1 MCADRFGRRCLPYT
15 TDFFTYTSGMT
26 RSPLQPN
33 TIRHI
38 SVGQTLGWLVLG
50 MRDLV
55 KLRWIS
61 LAHGLALTAVGGFIT
76 LVAHDQ
82 FWLLA
87 GALSGFLFIAPVLAA
102 SLYALSRDLENKNPI
117 GWNRVWHTWTNWQH
131 SHHNKLGNDY
141 WCMVQFGLLLAL
153 AATGWVLTSAALITL
168 LSPLPIQTPG
178 DFLRFIVG
186 AKEGWLFEIWV
197 ALGGIM
203 AAPIFASSVVTM
215 PLLLDRRISLWQ
227 AVLLSWGLVLKNPIP
242 MAAWAAILLVMTL
255 LGLGSL
261 LLGLV
266 FVIPILGHA
275 SWHAYRD
282 LIDTSRLS
290 LRQDPSPTTDPR

>member
-1 MCADRFGRRCLPYT
+1 MVREVR
-15 TDFFTYTSGMT
+15 
-26 RSPLQPN
+26 
-33 TIRHI
+33 I
-38 SVGQTLGWLVLG
+38 GQTLGWLVLG

-61 LAHGLALTAVGGFIT
+61 LIHGMVLSAAGGFIT
-76 LVAHDQ
+76 LIAHDR

-102 SLYALSRDLENKNPI
+102 SLYALSRDLESGQPAS
-117 GWNRVWHTWTNWQH
+117 WDTVWDTWTHWQVNH
-131 SHHNKLGNDY
+131 DGKPNNDY
-141 WCMVQFGLLLAL
+141 WCMVQFGLLLAV

-168 LSPLPIQTPG
+168 LSPVPIQSPV
-178 DFLRFIVG
+178 DFLRFVVG
-186 AKEGWLFEIWV
+186 AKQGWLFEIWL
-197 ALGGIM
+197 ALGGVM

-215 PLLLDRRISLWQ
+215 PLLLDRRVSIWQ
-227 AVLLSWGLVLKNPIP
+227 AVLISWGVVLKNPVP
-242 MAAWAAILLVMTL
+242 MAAWAALILLMSL

-266 FVIPILGHA
+266 FVVPLLGHA

-282 LIDTSRLS
+282 LVNTQHLPPRHNNKQPAD
-290 LRQDPSPTTDPR
+290 LR

>member
-1 MCADRFGRRCLPYT
+1 MSQT
-15 TDFFTYTSGMT
+15 
-26 RSPLQPN
+26 PLQASMV
-33 TIRHI
+33 RAV
-38 SVGQTLGWLVLG
+38 SMGQTLGWLVLG

-61 LAHGLALTAVGGFIT
+61 LAHGLVLTAVGGFIT
-76 LVAHDQ
+76 LVAHDR

-102 SLYALSRDLENKNPI
+102 SLYALSRELEKQEPAR
-117 GWNRVWHTWTNWQH
+117 WSTVWRTWTNWQA
-131 SHHNKLGNDY
+131 SHDDKLGNDY

-153 AATGWVLTSAALITL
+153 ASTGWVVTSAALITL
-168 LSPLPIQTPG
+168 LSPVPIQTPI
-178 DFLRFIVG
+178 DFLRFVVG
-186 AKEGWLFEIWV
+186 AKDGWLFEIWL
-197 ALGGIM
+197 ALGGVM

-227 AVLLSWGLVLKNPIP
+227 AVLLSWGVVLKNPVP
-242 MAAWAAILLVMTL
+242 MAAWAAILLLMSL

-266 FVIPILGHA
+266 FVIPLLGHA

-282 LIDTSRLS
+282 LINTQDLA
-290 LRQDPSPTTDPR
+290 LRQVPSATTEPH